1 MEASLCSPTQS
12 LLHWHCMACLPP
24 TYSPE
29 PTRGKKG
36 ALRQTKCFG
45 NPESSRPNPCPLAV
59 CRSSEGGGT
68 QNKTN
73 VGYCKWQRETTDHIG
88 AASRIKHSPISRFL
102 PKAPHLEFL
111 LMLYPKVKKP
121 ELMKEWL
128 CFYISN
134 HQITRS
140 WISRSVPRTLFSST
154 ASPFF
159 LLLGEML
166 LVGEMQAEEKWFIQN
181 LTIALEKGFTT
192 TSPNNTFLTFL

>member
-29 PTRGKKG
+29 PTWGKKG
-36 ALRQTKCFG
+36 ALRQTSFKVFFW

-134 HQITRS
+134 HQNHPILDLPICS
-140 WISRSVPRTLFSST
+140 KDIVLLNCFSILSPSRWN
-154 ASPFF
+154 ASRGWNASGGKVIYSESDDRPWKRFYNDF
-159 LLLGEML
+159 
-166 LVGEMQAEEKWFIQN
+166 AK
-181 LTIALEKGFTT
+181 
-192 TSPNNTFLTFL
+192 

>member
-1 MEASLCSPTQS
+1 MYHQATKSVWGNKQADNAQS
-12 LLHWHCMACLPP
+12 VW
-24 TYSPE
+24 
-29 PTRGKKG
+29 RK
-36 ALRQTKCFG
+36 
-45 NPESSRPNPCPLAV
+45 ESTLIWGHNPCPLAV

-111 LMLYPKVKKP
+111 LMLYPKVKNP

-128 CFYISN
+128 NVFIS
-134 HQITRS
+134 QTTKS
-140 WISRSVPRTLFSST
+140 PDLGSPDLFQGHCSPPT

>member
-29 PTRGKKG
+29 TTWGEKRP
-36 ALRQTKCFG
+36 LKCFW

-102 PKAPHLEFL
+102 PSSIWSFC
-111 LMLYPKVKKP
+111 
-121 ELMKEWL
+121 W
-128 CFYISN
+128 CFIQKSKSQSWWKSDYVFIS
-134 HQITRS
+134 QTTKTTRS

>member
-29 PTRGKKG
+29 TTWGEKRP
-36 ALRQTKCFG
+36 LKCFW

-102 PKAPHLEFL
+102 PSSIWSFC
-111 LMLYPKVKKP
+111 
-121 ELMKEWL
+121 W
-128 CFYISN
+128 CFIQKSKSQSWWKSDYVFIS
-134 HQITRS
+134 QTTKS
-140 WISRSVPRTLFSST
+140 PDLGSPDLFQGQCSPPT
-154 ASPFF
+154 ASPFV

>member
-102 PKAPHLEFL
+102 PSSIWSFC
-111 LMLYPKVKKP
+111 
-121 ELMKEWL
+121 W
-128 CFYISN
+128 CFIQKSKSQSWWKSDYVFIS
-134 HQITRS
+134 QTTKS
-140 WISRSVPRTLFSST
+140 PDLGSPDLFQGQCSPPT
-154 ASPFF
+154 ASPFV

-192 TSPNNTFLTFL
+192 TSPNNTFLIFL

>member
-140 WISRSVPRTLFSST
+140 WISRSVPRTVFSSNCFSILSPSRWN
-154 ASPFF
+154 ASRGWNASGGKVIYSESDDRPWKRFYNDF
-159 LLLGEML
+159 
-166 LVGEMQAEEKWFIQN
+166 AK
-181 LTIALEKGFTT
+181 
-192 TSPNNTFLTFL
+192 

>member
-29 PTRGKKG
+29 TTWGEKRP
-36 ALRQTKCFG
+36 LKCFW

-102 PKAPHLEFL
+102 PSSIWSFC
-111 LMLYPKVKKP
+111 
-121 ELMKEWL
+121 W
-128 CFYISN
+128 CFIQKSKSQSWWKSDYVFIS
-134 HQITRS
+134 QTTKS
-140 WISRSVPRTLFSST
+140 PDLGSPDLFQGHC
-154 ASPFF
+154 SPQ
-159 LLLGEML
+159 LLLHSFSFSVKCFSWVKCKRRKSDL
-166 LVGEMQAEEKWFIQN
+166 FRIWR
-181 LTIALEKGFTT
+181 
-192 TSPNNTFLTFL
+192 SPLKKVLQRLRQIILF